1 MAFFLIHFIR
11 FEMHMDGR
19 INLKMC
25 ISKRIKRILKKK
37 PPWKNF
43 FLHFFFQY
51 PHHVDIKNVVECP
64 REFIAYFNAL
74 ETTCG
79 RANLR
84 RASGDLSSYIK
95 MMGYPQGIY
104 QTITTS
110 VFI

>member
-1 MAFFLIHFIR
+1 MRVGSA
-11 FEMHMDGR
+11 
-19 INLKMC
+19 INW
-25 ISKRIKRILKKK
+25 IKKK
-37 PPWKNF
+37 RDI
-43 FLHFFFQY
+43 FLQS
-51 PHHVDIKNVVECP
+51 PHQVDMKNVVECP

-84 RASGDLSSYIK
+84 CASGDPPSYIK